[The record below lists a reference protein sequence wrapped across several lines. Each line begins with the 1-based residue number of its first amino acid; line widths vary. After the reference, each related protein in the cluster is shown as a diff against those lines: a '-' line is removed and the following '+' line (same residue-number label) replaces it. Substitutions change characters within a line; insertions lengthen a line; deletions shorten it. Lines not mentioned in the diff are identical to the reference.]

1 MLNDVELKLATNK
14 NALSIYMMRNEKSTR
29 ENSVNS
35 KRIKLIEH
43 LKWYIKAQKN
53 EKIKIYVVCKKSKII
68 GYCRLNICG
77 DVGTISYCI
86 KRKYRNNNYGSVSLE
101 LLEKKAENVKEFNA
115 VVKKNNIPSI
125 KVFRKLGYTEKEE
138 NDFLEFYKVL

>member
-1 MLNDVELKLATNK
+1 M
-14 NALSIYMMRNEKSTR
+14 
-29 ENSVNS
+29 
-35 KRIKLIEH
+35 
-43 LKWYIKAQKN
+43 
-53 EKIKIYVVCKKSKII
+53 
-68 GYCRLNICG
+68 
-77 DVGTISYCI
+77 
-86 KRKYRNNNYGSVSLE
+86 E